1 MTLRTTVYLDE
12 QVIERIR
19 RFIPQRGLSQVVND
33 LLQQRATELEKA
45 ELEAQ
50 MIEGYLAT
58 RQERAELNA
67 DWQVIDGEGWQE

>member
-33 LLQQRATELEKA
+33 LLKQRATELEKA

-58 RQERAELNA
+58 QQERATLNA
-67 DWQVIDGEGWQE
+67 DWQVLDGEGWKE

>member
-33 LLQQRATELEKA
+33 LLQQRAAELERA

-50 MIEGYLAT
+50 MVEGYLAT
-58 RQERAELNA
+58 RQDRAELNA
-67 DWQVIDGEGWQE
+67 DWQVIDGEG